1 MVKAFL
7 KFLGGEQGEEK
18 KMLLLLGKGF
28 FMGILL
34 ATYQIGAETLFL
46 KVLGDEWLDVAFFS
60 AGAAGIISTAIF
72 VFLQRKINFS
82 TLVIST
88 TFVILIFIGVLRA
101 AFEFVGYNEDISG
114 QFQLLPFILFVM
126 IGPVT
131 SIILLGFWGVFGR
144 VFDLRQSK
152 RIIGGIDTGQLMAT
166 MIAFFSIP
174 LLTSYVID
182 ATYDLLFVSALAAL
196 GVFIF
201 TLLLVINFNLDKATK
216 VLKGEEVQKVSFFS
230 LMKDK
235 YLRLLSVFLIFSMG
249 AAVFVDYT
257 FLSAT
262 ETMYPDEKDLSNFL
276 SFFSGTVIVVSFLIQ
291 SFINDYIIGKFG
303 LKVALMTM
311 PLILILF
318 TLGAIIVGH
327 IFGYEEKTSEFIMF
341 FVLTAVGKLF
351 IASLKDALENPAFKL
366 FFLPLDIKIRFDI
379 QTRIEGVV
387 NEIAVF
393 VAGATQMALGL
404 LVFFKLI
411 HYSYFILALA
421 AGVIYLA
428 GKLFEEYKKTLK
440 ATLEKKKA
448 GLQGEGKRNENNTIN
463 ILKEEVESR
472 DVERILNAL
481 RLFEKLEPIEFEF
494 VLLDLLNH
502 RSPILRSYA
511 YQKLGDRLCWEAIEI
526 VEKDI
531 KTEGNEDVLKI
542 ANTTYKNL
550 RTAADFK
557 LTDVSIKELVRS
569 TEAED
574 RKRGARLLA
583 KASEDRHITFI
594 VELLR
599 DINPG
604 VRSAAMIS
612 AGKIRRPELWPL
624 LIENLHLATYGNV
637 AMSALKASGEAAF
650 HTLDTAFYKTG
661 QYHATMIRIIQ
672 VLGRIGGRGA
682 TELLWKK
689 IDFPDR
695 KIVSQLLLS
704 LSYTGFVARDFQAA
718 RIKIAVEGEIG
729 DIAWNIKSTQEI
741 PNETD
746 IDVLIKEAMVDE
758 DVKNYDNI
766 FMLLGMIYDP
776 QSVLLAKENIQSG
789 TSESITFAIEMMDIF
804 VEEELKP
811 KLIPVLDELKIH
823 ERLFKL
829 QNHYPPE
836 DFDSYEDL
844 LLQII
849 NRDYNRINRYT
860 KALAMFRFSQ
870 LSSHVTADLIAN
882 LFNPD
887 PLLLQTAAF
896 VMYNINKDAYH
907 QHTKRLRPVTKKELD
922 KAILPPV
929 FRHEDEEYHQKLLL
943 IERVV
948 ELKKI
953 EIFKKIPGEL
963 ITYLAEALEEVRMKL
978 GTTIIREGDNGSEPM
993 YIVLDGAI
1001 DIYEGD
1007 NKVAERVKGGVF
1019 GEKNITET
1027 DTFSFTALAR
1037 NECTLLMLRKEELLN
1052 LMSRH
1057 IEILDCW
1064 VDIMNG
1070 IMDEDDVEIVDVLF
1084 G

>member
-7 KFLGGEQGEEK
+7 KFLGGEEGEEK
-18 KMLLLLGKGF
+18 QMLLLLGKGF

-46 KVLGDEWLDVAFFS
+46 SVLGDKWLDEAFFS
-60 AGAAGIISTAIF
+60 AGAAGIVSTALF

-82 TLVIST
+82 TLVISA
-88 TFVILIFIGVLRA
+88 TFVILLFIGGIRA
-101 AFEFVGYNEDISG
+101 AFEFIGYDAEVTG
-114 QFQLLPFILFVM
+114 QFQLIPFILFVM

-131 SIILLGFWGVFGR
+131 SITLLGFWGVFGR
-144 VFDLRQSK
+144 VFDLRASK

-174 LLTSYVID
+174 VLTATIIN
-182 ATYDLLFVSALAAL
+182 ATYDLLFVSGIAAL

-201 TLLLVINFNLDKATK
+201 TLLLAINYNLNKATK
-216 VLKGEEVQKVSFFS
+216 VLKGEEVEKVSFFS
-230 LMKDK
+230 LVKDK
-235 YLRLLSVFLIFSMG
+235 YLRLLSIFLVFSMG
-249 AAVFVDYT
+249 AAVFMDYT

-262 ETMYPDEKDLSNFL
+262 ETMYPEEQDLANFL

-291 SFINDYIIGKFG
+291 SFINDIIIGKFG

-318 TLGAIIVGH
+318 TVGAIIVGH
-327 IFGYEEKTSEFIMF
+327 IFGYETKGPEYIMF
-341 FVLTAVGKLF
+341 FVLISVGKLF
-351 IASLKDALENPAFKL
+351 TAALKDALENPAFKL
-366 FFLPLDIKIRFDI
+366 FFLPIDIKIRFDI

-387 NEIAVF
+387 NEVATF
-393 VAGATQMALGL
+393 LAGAAQMGLGL

-411 HYSYFILALA
+411 HYSYFILFLA
-421 AGVIYLA
+421 AGIIYMA

-440 ATLEKKKA
+440 TTLEKQKA

-463 ILKEEVESR
+463 ILKQEVSSKEV
-472 DVERILNAL
+472 DRIINAL
-481 RLFEKLEPIEFEF
+481 RLFETLEPIEFEF
-494 VLLDLLNH
+494 VLLDLLSH
-502 RSPILRSYA
+502 RSPVIRTYA
-511 YQKLGDRLCWEAIEI
+511 YQKLGDRLCWEAVEI
-526 VEKDI
+526 IEKDL
-531 KTEGNEDVLKI
+531 KTEGNEEVLKV
-542 ANTTYKNL
+542 ANVTFKML
-550 RTAADFK
+550 QDAANFN
-557 LTDVSIKELVRS
+557 LTDVAIKELVRS
-569 TEAED
+569 TEASE
-574 RKRGARLLA
+574 REKGARLLA
-583 KASEDRHITFI
+583 KATEDRHVAFI

-599 DINPG
+599 DINPN
-604 VRSAAMIS
+604 VRSAAMIT
-612 AGKIRRPELWPL
+612 AGKVRRPELWPI
-624 LIENLHLATYGNV
+624 LIENLHLSTYSNV
-637 AMSALKASGEAAF
+637 AMSALKAAGEAAF
-650 HTLDTAFYKTG
+650 HNIDTAFYKTG

-704 LSYTGFVARDFQAA
+704 LSYIGFVARDFQAA

-729 DIAWNIKSTQEI
+729 DIAWNIKSSLEI
-741 PNETD
+741 PEED
-746 IDVLIKEAMVDE
+746 ELDKLIKEAMVEE
-758 DVKNYDNI
+758 DIKNYDNI
-766 FMLLGMIYDP
+766 FMLLAMIYDP

-789 TSESITFAIEMMDIF
+789 TSESITFAVEMMDIF

-811 KLIPVLDELKIH
+811 KLIPVVDELKID
-823 ERLFKL
+823 ERLVRL

-836 DFDSYEDL
+836 EFDSYDDL

-860 KALAMFRFSQ
+860 KALAMYRFSQ
-870 LSSHVTADLIAN
+870 LGNHVTADLIAN

-887 PLLLQTAAF
+887 PLLLQTAAY
-896 VMYNINKDAYH
+896 VIYLINKEAYH
-907 QHTKRLRPVTKKELD
+907 EHTKRLKPITKKELD

-929 FRHEDEEYHQKLLL
+929 FRNEDEEYHQKLLF
-943 IERVV
+943 IERVI

-953 EIFKKIPGEL
+953 EMFKQIPGEL
-963 ITYLAEALEEVRMKL
+963 ITYMAECLEEVRVKL
-978 GTTIIREGDNGSEPM
+978 GSTIIREGDGGREPM
-993 YIVLDGAI
+993 YIVLDGSI

-1007 NKVAERVKGGVF
+1007 HKVAEREKGGVF
-1019 GEKNITET
+1019 GEKNITES

-1037 NECTLLMLRKEELLN
+1037 TECTLLLMRKEELVN
-1052 LMSRH
+1052 LMSKH

-1070 IMDEDDVEIVDVLF
+1070 VIDQEEPVIVDALF